1 MSSRPTALVLRA
13 LGLGDFFTGLP
24 ALRLLR
30 NALPEH
36 HIVLAVPDWLAPLAL
51 LAGSVDATV
60 PAHELQPILD
70 PPARPALALDLHGNG
85 PESRALLAVTEPTR
99 LIAYGPGGP
108 TWQPAEHEVHRWC
121 RLVGEGLGLPGWVAP
136 SVVGALP
143 PVPDV
148 FVPAGTTV
156 VHCGAKSRARR
167 WPPPRFAPVARKLA
181 ADGHHV
187 IITGAPEERELAE
200 SIAAA
205 SGVQAMTNL
214 NLPQLVNLIAR
225 ARLIICGDTGVA
237 HIASNYRTPSVI
249 LFGPVSPTLWG
260 PPADPRH
267 QVLWHGDGYGDPH
280 AADPDPAL
288 LRVSVDEVLTASERA
303 LGHSEPEPVR
313 ER

>member
-1 MSSRPTALVLRA
+1 MSSEPTALVLRA

-60 PAHELQPILD
+60 PAHELQPIVD
-70 PPARPALALDLHGNG
+70 PPRRPALAVDLHGNG
-85 PESRALLAVTEPTR
+85 PESRALLSLTEPAR

-108 TWQPAEHEVHRWC
+108 PWQRSEHEVQRWC
-121 RLVGEGLGLPGWVAP
+121 RLVGEGLGLPAYRAP

-148 FVPAGTTV
+148 FAPTGTTV
-156 VHCGAKSRARR
+156 LHCGAKSGARR
-167 WPPPRFAPVARKLA
+167 WPPARFAAVARKLA

-187 IITGAPEERELAE
+187 LITGGLEERELGGW
-200 SIAAA
+200 IAAA
-205 SGVQAMTNL
+205 SGAQAMTNL
-214 NLPQLVNLIAR
+214 CLPQLVNLIAQ

-237 HIASNYRTPSVI
+237 HVASNYGTPSVI
-249 LFGPVSPTLWG
+249 LFGPVSPALWG

-267 QVLWHGDGYGDPH
+267 QVLWHGDGSGDPH
-280 AADPDPAL
+280 ATEPDPAL
-288 LRVSVDEVLTASERA
+288 LRISVDEVLTASERA
-303 LGHSEPEPVR
+303 LAHGKAKLVR